1 MLATWGARRSG
12 RERAL
17 MKKLLGLL
25 AVAAFQ
31 VVLNGCSKSE
41 PPAAKPA
48 EEAQPAVNAAAPSVS
63 AAAAAAAAPAPAPA
77 GPALKIAYSDW
88 PGWIAWDVGIQKGWF
103 KDAGVNVDFAWFE
116 YAPSMDA
123 YSAGKVDAVA
133 VTNGDALVTGSSG
146 APSKCILVNDYSNG
160 NDMIVAKPG
169 IKSVAELKGKKIGV
183 EVGLV
188 DHLLLLKALESAKL
202 SEKDVKIMNVTTD
215 QTPQAL
221 KSGTV
226 DAIAAWQPNSG
237 QALKDVA
244 GSTAVFTSA
253 NAPGLIFDH
262 LCVNPKSLAER
273 HADWEKVVGVW
284 FKIADFIKNPANLD
298 EAAKIMG
305 ARVKMP
311 GEEYKKLMAG
321 TAFQDMAGNLKAFE
335 KGDGLDSVFG
345 SSKTVDT
352 FFTKNKMY
360 KKAVKYEE
368 YFDPSLVEALSK
380 ASK

>member
-1 MLATWGARRSG
+1 
-12 RERAL
+12 
-17 MKKLLGLL
+17 MKKLFGLL
-25 AVAAFQ
+25 AVAAFP
-31 VVLNGCSKSE
+31 LLLLDCSKPE
-41 PPAAKPA
+41 PPAPKPA
-48 EEAQPAVNAAAPSVS
+48 EEAQPAVSAPAPSAS
-63 AAAAAAAAPAPAPA
+63 ESAAAAPAPTPT

-88 PGWIAWDVGIQKGWF
+88 PGWIAWDIGIQKGWF
-103 KDAGVNVDFAWFE
+103 KEAGVNVDFAWFE

-146 APSKCILVNDYSNG
+146 APSKCILINDYSNG

-169 IKSVAELKGKKIGV
+169 IKSVADLKGKKIGV

-202 SEKDVKIMNVTTD
+202 TEKDVKIKNVSTD

-237 QALKDVA
+237 QALKELP

-273 HADWEKVVGVW
+273 RADWDKVVKVW
-284 FKIADFIKNPANLD
+284 FQIADFIKDPKNVD

-305 ARVKMP
+305 ARVKLP

-321 TAFQDMAGNLKAFE
+321 TAFQDMAGNLKAFT
-335 KGDGLDSVFG
+335 KGDGLDSVYG
-345 SSKTVDT
+345 SSKIVDA

-360 KKAVKYEE
+360 KKPVKYEE
-368 YFDPSLVEALSK
+368 YFDPSLVEEVSK
-380 ASK
+380 AGK

>member
-1 MLATWGARRSG
+1 
-12 RERAL
+12 
-17 MKKLLGLL
+17 MKKLLGSLLL
-25 AVAAFQ
+25 AALPVCALA
-31 VVLNGCSKSE
+31 CSKSE
-41 PPAAKPA
+41 PPAPKPA
-48 EEAQPAVNAAAPSVS
+48 EQTAAIASAAPS
-63 AAAAAAAAPAPAPA
+63 AAPSAAAPAPAPA
-77 GPALKIAYSDW
+77 PTGPQLKIAYSDW
-88 PGWIAWDVGIQKGWF
+88 PGWIAWDIGIQKGWF
-103 KDAGVNVDFAWFE
+103 TAAGVNVDFAWFE

-169 IKSVAELKGKKIGV
+169 IKSVADLKGKKIGV

-202 SEKDVKIMNVTTD
+202 TEKDVKITNVTTD

-237 QALKDVA
+237 QALKDVP

-262 LCVNPKSLAER
+262 LCVNPKSLAEHR
-273 HADWEKVVGVW
+273 ADWDKVVKVW
-284 FKIADFIKNPANLD
+284 FQIADFIKDPKNLD

-305 ARVKMP
+305 ARVKLS
-311 GEEYKKLMAG
+311 GDEYKKLMAG
-321 TAFQDMAGNLKAFE
+321 TAFQDMAGNLKAFK
-335 KGDGLDSVFG
+335 KGDGLDSVYG
-345 SSKTVDT
+345 SSKIVDA

-360 KKAVKYEE
+360 KKPVKYEE
-368 YFDPSLVEALSK
+368 YFDPSLVEEVSK
-380 ASK
+380 EK

>member
-1 MLATWGARRSG
+1 
-12 RERAL
+12 

-25 AVAAFQ
+25 ALAAFPF
-31 VVLNGCSKSE
+31 VLSGCSKSE
-41 PPAAKPA
+41 PPAPKPA
-48 EEAQPAVNAAAPSVS
+48 EEAQPAAVAPSAS
-63 AAAAAAAAPAPAPA
+63 AAAPAAAPA
-77 GPALKIAYSDW
+77 SVPSGPALKIAYSDW
-88 PGWIAWDVGIQKGWF
+88 PGWIAWDIGIQKGWF

-123 YSAGKVDAVA
+123 FSAGKVDAVA

-146 APSKCILVNDYSNG
+146 APSKCIVVNDYSNG

-169 IKSVAELKGKKIGV
+169 IKSVADLKGKKIGV

-202 SEKDVKIMNVTTD
+202 TEKDVKITNVTTD

-284 FKIADFIKNPANLD
+284 FKIADFIKNPATID

-311 GEEYKKLMAG
+311 GDEYKKLMAG
-321 TAFQDMAGNLKAFE
+321 TAFQDLAGNLKAFE
-335 KGDGLDSVFG
+335 KGDGLESVFG
-345 SSKTVDT
+345 SSKTVDA

-360 KKAVKYEE
+360 KKPVKYEE
-368 YFDPSLVEALSK
+368 YFDSSLVEA
-380 ASK
+380 ASKSSK

>member
-1 MLATWGARRSG
+1 
-12 RERAL
+12 
-17 MKKLLGLL
+17 MKNLLGLL

-41 PPAAKPA
+41 PPAPKPA
-48 EEAQPAVNAAAPSVS
+48 EEAQPAVNAAAPSAS
-63 AAAAAAAAPAPAPA
+63 AVAAPAAAPVPVPT

-146 APSKCILVNDYSNG
+146 APSKCILINDYSNG

-202 SEKDVKIMNVTTD
+202 SEKDVKITNVSTD

-237 QALKDVA
+237 QALKEVA

-311 GEEYKKLMAG
+311 GDEYKKLMAG
-321 TAFQDMAGNLKAFE
+321 TAFQDLAGNLKAFE
-335 KGDGLDSVFG
+335 KGDGLESVFG
-345 SSKTVDT
+345 SSKIVDS

-360 KKAVKYEE
+360 KKTVKYEE
-368 YFDPSLVEALSK
+368 YFDPSLVEALAK